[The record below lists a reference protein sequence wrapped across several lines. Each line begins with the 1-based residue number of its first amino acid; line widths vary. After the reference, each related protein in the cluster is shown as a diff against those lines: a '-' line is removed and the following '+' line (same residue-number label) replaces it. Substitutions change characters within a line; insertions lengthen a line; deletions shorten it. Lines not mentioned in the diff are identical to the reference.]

1 MFRNSDDNNFSKNMK
16 LMSISA
22 GVLIVLFGYT
32 LYKSS
37 ASIQGGSYYVG
48 VVFLFILLFIAL
60 GLNMYKDKLRKK
72 FNPKSNFENELQ
84 KAKTEQSSTE
94 IKATTKPDITTTIEA
109 VKSNITFKD
118 VAGIKVVKE
127 ELEEIVDFLNNPKK
141 YTKFGVSLPKGVL
154 LVGPPGVGKT
164 MVARAVAGEADVPF
178 FYHSGASFVQIYV
191 GMGAKKVRELF
202 SYAKAHAPS
211 IIFIDEIDAIGKA
224 RIGSSNDEREATL
237 NELLTQMDGF
247 DGENGVIV
255 IAATNKIDVLDD
267 ALLRAG
273 RFDRRVYLTLPSLPD
288 RKMILELYLKGKNAN
303 IDVEKLS
310 IETAG
315 FSSAA
320 LATLI
325 NEAFLIMIKR
335 AATSLTNEDVEIAK
349 QKVKFG
355 KKEQKILDADQK
367 EILAIYQSAKGFL
380 TSTIDDGFEKIT
392 LFEEGILL
400 SDKQYYSKTELT
412 NMVKK
417 YLVGHVALEVIKGEQ
432 YNIFASDIK
441 EAKELVKEVKD
452 KYDIELS
459 TETIKNDLRTQI
471 SANQDKIQILKDQML
486 EKEILYLADFQQ

>member
-1 MFRNSDDNNFSKNMK
+1 MFRNSDDNNFNKNIK
-16 LMSISA
+16 LMSLSA
-22 GVLIVLFGYT
+22 GVLVVLFGYT

-37 ASIQGGSYYVG
+37 ASIEGSSYYIG
-48 VVFLFILLFIAL
+48 IVFLFILLFIAI
-60 GLNMYKDKLRKK
+60 GLNLYKDKLREK
-72 FNPKSNFENELQ
+72 FNPKSKFETQLQ
-84 KAKTEQSSTE
+84 KAKDNSSSNE
-94 IKATTKPDITTTIEA
+94 IKHVNNDTVSTIEA
-109 VKSNITFKD
+109 VRSNISFKD
-118 VAGIKVVKE
+118 VAGINGVKE

-141 YTKFGVSLPKGVL
+141 YTKYGVSLPKGVL

-164 MVARAVAGEADVPF
+164 LVARAVAGEADVPF

-191 GMGAKKVRELF
+191 GMGAKRVRELF
-202 SYAKAHAPS
+202 AHAKANAPS
-211 IIFIDEIDAIGKA
+211 IVFIDEIDAIGKT
-224 RIGSSNDEREATL
+224 RMGSSNDEREATL

-247 DGENGVIV
+247 DGQNGVIV

-273 RFDRRVYLTLPSLPD
+273 RFDRRVYLSLPSLED
-288 RKMILELYLKGKNAN
+288 RRSILQMYLKNKDAK
-303 IDVEKLS
+303 IDIEKLS
-310 IETAG
+310 IETTG

-335 AATSLTNEDVEIAK
+335 GGTILTDDDIEIAK

-355 KKEQKILDADQK
+355 KKEQKILDKDQK

-380 TSTIDDGFEKIT
+380 TNKLDTGFDKIT

-400 SDKQYYSKTELT
+400 NDKQYHSKSEIE

-432 YNIFASDIK
+432 YNLFSSDIK

-452 KYDIELS
+452 KYDIEIS
-459 TETIKNDLRTQI
+459 IENIKNDLRTLI
-471 SANQDKIQILKDQML
+471 SANQSLIQELKDQML
-486 EKEILYLADFQQ
+486 EKEILLAKDFS